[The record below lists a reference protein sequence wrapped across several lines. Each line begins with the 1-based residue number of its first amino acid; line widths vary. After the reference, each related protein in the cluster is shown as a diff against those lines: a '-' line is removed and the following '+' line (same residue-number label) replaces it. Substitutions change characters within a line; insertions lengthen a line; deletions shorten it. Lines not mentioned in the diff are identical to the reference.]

1 MLPLAGFLLSPSY
14 SVRGPPSSNPAAHIQ
29 DGSSLL
35 SSLSLEMFTASVLV
49 RVIIAVMWLPFT
61 P

>member
-49 RVIIAVMWLPFT
+49 RVIIAVM
-61 P
+61 